1 MLRLRK
7 SQITLPQGSS
17 QRLSMPAGT
26 QLLVRHGE
34 VEVHGP
40 LLWISET
47 MLCAQTRL
55 SEGQGHCVEQAGWVE
70 IVALRDARIVR
81 QTPVGPA
88 LRAAHWLWERWGRR
102 LGRRE
107 VQPRVGH

>member
-1 MLRLRK
+1 MSSLRK

-17 QRLSMPAGT
+17 QRLSLPAGS

-40 LLWISET
+40 LQWISET
-47 MLCAQTRL
+47 MLCPQVRL
-55 SEGQGHCVEQAGWVE
+55 GEGQGLGIEQAGWVE
-70 IVALRDARIVR
+70 IIALRDARVQR
-81 QTPVGPA
+81 HAPVGPV
-88 LRAAHWLWERWGRR
+88 LRAAHWLWERWGRK

-107 VQPRVGH
+107 VQHRMEH